1 MSVVVPKPS
10 GNGITHETIR
20 LTEMEKGKGKAT
32 PKTAA
37 PSSADPSGYD
47 EKAKQK
53 LEREQKKEQ
62 DKDVNFWKQH
72 KQELYEMLPFLWPKE
87 RPFIKVM
94 FVVSVVALL
103 CSKLCNVASPIA
115 LKYAVDA
122 VVAGKFSVNA
132 ILAYGLIRFAASLF
146 NEIKDNAFAFVS
158 THASRKIS
166 LRTFTHVMSLSLR
179 FHISRK
185 TGSVIRACSRGSE
198 SFAALLRYISFQV
211 APIFLEVAMVCIYL
225 WIFYSWYFGV
235 ITFMVIFVY
244 AAFTIPFTEWRNK
257 FRRQETDAD
266 DVFNQKA
273 TDSLLNYETV
283 KLFCAEPHI
292 AHVYDVAL
300 AKKQAASL
308 RTTQS
313 LTGLNLGQAV
323 IITVGITLSLALAAR
338 EVLDDKMTVGDF
350 VLVNTYILQ
359 LYVPLNFLGTYYR
372 MIKQCMV
379 DVEAMF
385 RLMKEHEDVQDVYP
399 NTELVLKSRADA
411 SVSFNDVKFM
421 YNVSDGRQILKD
433 VSFTVESGQKIAI
446 VGSSGAGKS
455 TISKLLYR
463 LYDIQS
469 GSITINGQS
478 VANVTQRSVRSQIGI
493 VPQDCVLFNDT
504 IEYNIGFGKLGTSTM
519 GTIDEVKKAAKA
531 AQFSKFV
538 DEQCKDGYDTLVGER
553 GLRLSGG
560 EKQRVAIARALLK
573 DPPIMIYDEAT
584 SSLDTHTEKEIML
597 SINEA
602 AKGRTNIVIAH
613 RLSTIMDADC
623 IIVLKDGLVA
633 ERGDHPS
640 LYGDEKG
647 LYRAMWDQQ
656 LRSAMEG
663 GSSRVNLI
671 GGK

>member
-1 MSVVVPKPS
+1 
-10 GNGITHETIR
+10 
-20 LTEMEKGKGKAT
+20 
-32 PKTAA
+32 
-37 PSSADPSGYD
+37 
-47 EKAKQK
+47 
-53 LEREQKKEQ
+53 
-62 DKDVNFWKQH
+62 
-72 KQELYEMLPFLWPKE
+72 
-87 RPFIKVM
+87 
-94 FVVSVVALL
+94 
-103 CSKLCNVASPIA
+103 
-115 LKYAVDA
+115 
-122 VVAGKFSVNA
+122 
-132 ILAYGLIRFAASLF
+132 
-146 NEIKDNAFAFVS
+146 
-158 THASRKIS
+158 
-166 LRTFTHVMSLSLR
+166 
-179 FHISRK
+179 
-185 TGSVIRACSRGSE
+185 
-198 SFAALLRYISFQV
+198 
-211 APIFLEVAMVCIYL
+211 
-225 WIFYSWYFGV
+225 
-235 ITFMVIFVY
+235 
-244 AAFTIPFTEWRNK
+244 
-257 FRRQETDAD
+257 
-266 DVFNQKA
+266 
-273 TDSLLNYETV
+273 
-283 KLFCAEPHI
+283 
-292 AHVYDVAL
+292 
-300 AKKQAASL
+300 
-308 RTTQS
+308 
-313 LTGLNLGQAV
+313 
-323 IITVGITLSLALAAR
+323 
-338 EVLDDKMTVGDF
+338 
-350 VLVNTYILQ
+350 
-359 LYVPLNFLGTYYR
+359 
-372 MIKQCMV
+372 
-379 DVEAMF
+379 
-385 RLMKEHEDVQDVYP
+385 
-399 NTELVLKSRADA
+399 
-411 SVSFNDVKFM
+411 M
-421 YNVSDGRQILKD
+421 YNVSDGRQILKG